1 MAVKGALA
9 KEAVTKKIAEAFGS
23 DYIGESDKKLYV
35 WGDENGEK
43 IQIAISMTCPKVLFS
58 GDSDQTGFNSSASN
72 GEMNFDTITDDIPKK
87 VEISVDEKKNIENL
101 MAKLGL

>member
-1 MAVKGALA
+1 MAKGSIA
-9 KEAVTKKIAEAFGS
+9 KENITKKIAEAFGS

-43 IQIAISMTCPKVLFS
+43 IQIAISMTCPKILFN
-58 GDSDQTGFNSSASN
+58 GDSDQTGFNSSTSN
-72 GEMNFDTITDDIPKK
+72 GEMNFDTMTEDLPKK
-87 VEISVDEKKNIENL
+87 AEISVDEKKNIENL